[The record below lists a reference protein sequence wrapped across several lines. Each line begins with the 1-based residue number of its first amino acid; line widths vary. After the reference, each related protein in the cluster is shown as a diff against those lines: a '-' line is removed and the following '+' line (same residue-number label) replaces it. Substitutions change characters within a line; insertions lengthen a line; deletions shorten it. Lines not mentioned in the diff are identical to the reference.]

1 MFRIISFFG
10 DVVLLCHSFQTMQ
23 AFLDYIS
30 FEAVT
35 EVLVSKRVQLAD
47 KRHKKHMLHLMSP
60 KMSLGMLTDAE
71 RQLLSLLPSRKHW
84 VTLGEKGRYRKTEDG
99 AHLQRRSASQCN
111 KMAIRWTIEK
121 DMSCAVKPAYLLRL
135 ESFVTKLQ
143 SRVKD
148 VEFKFDA
155 PMVFPEKKDE
165 SSCRPLCKFTN
176 LEDSVIIILANK
188 YLTELLND
196 QFYDESLAFRSKRT
210 YHGQKDYVTS
220 HHDAIARIKEYRML
234 MADRNLYVSECDLKK
249 FYDTVSHS
257 VVRTCYQ
264 KLLRKVAKENPAL
277 RFDEINRVFEAYLR
291 CYTFPKNVYCKNHFQ
306 DFWEE
311 HCIDEKQRCFKW
323 VDEKLLMKS
332 GVARS
337 YRGLM
342 RMGIGVPQ
350 GGALSG
356 LIANMVLN
364 SVDHDVEK
372 EMKPND
378 LYLRYCDDMI
388 IISTN
393 RQRCHMLFLKYY
405 KGAKKLKLVPHEPE
419 PDLQFGQKEFWKGK
433 SKDAYLWEMGRDNA
447 AEWIGF
453 VGYEMSRNG
462 MIRIR
467 RKSFRKELDKQKSVV
482 FEKVLN
488 KILGKDRVSDS
499 SLYGSL
505 ERKLVSM
512 SVGKVAVWN
521 AKFRESK
528 MCWTDG
534 FRELEMNPVLS
545 RQLHELDRHRGM
557 MLSAAAKRIKNFK
570 DKGKKLK
577 RKDMEQL
584 DDEKNPDSRGMVH
597 SYYYQFAKE

>member
-1 MFRIISFFG
+1 M
-10 DVVLLCHSFQTMQ
+10 
-23 AFLDYIS
+23 
-30 FEAVT
+30 AVA
-35 EVLVSKRVQLAD
+35 EVLISKRVQLAD

-60 KMSLGMLTDAE
+60 KMSLGIPTDAD

-111 KMAIRWTIEK
+111 KMAIQWTIEK
-121 DMSCAVKPAYLLRL
+121 DMSRAVKPAYLLKL
-135 ESFVTKLQ
+135 ETFVTKLQ
-143 SRVKD
+143 NRVKD
-148 VEFKFDA
+148 IEFRFDA

-188 YLTELLND
+188 YLTELFNN

-220 HHDAIARIKEYRML
+220 HHDAIARIKEYRKQMS
-234 MADRNLYVSECDLKK
+234 DRNLYVSECDLKK
-249 FYDTVSHS
+249 FYDTVSHN
-257 VVRTCYQ
+257 VVRKCYHM
-264 KLLRKVAKENPAL
+264 LLRKVAKENPGL
-277 RFDEINRVFEAYLR
+277 QFDEINRVFEAYLR
-291 CYTFPKNVYCKNHFQ
+291 CYTFPKNVYCKNHCP

-311 HCIDEKQRCFKW
+311 NHIDGKCRSFKW
-323 VDEKLLMKS
+323 VKDELLDNGIAKS
-332 GVARS
+332 QS
-337 YRGLM
+337 GLM

-364 SVDHDVEK
+364 SVDHEVMSHTK
-372 EMKPND
+372 END

-388 IISTN
+388 IVSTC
-393 RQRCHMLFLKYY
+393 RQRCHKLFFTYY
-405 KGAKKLKLVPHEPE
+405 NGAKKLKLVPHEPE
-419 PDLQFGQKEFWKGK
+419 KRLEFNNPKFWKSK
-433 SKDAYLWEMGRDNA
+433 SKNAYLWAMGQTDA

-453 VGYEMSRNG
+453 VGYEMRRDG

-467 RKSFRKELDKQKSVV
+467 HKSFRKELDKQKSVV
-482 FEKVLN
+482 FEKVLD
-488 KILGKDRVSDS
+488 KINGKDRVSDG
-499 SLYGSL
+499 SLYASL

-521 AKFRESK
+521 AKFMESE

-557 MLSAAAKRIKNFK
+557 MLSAAAKRIKKMK
-570 DKGKKLK
+570 DKGEILK
-577 RKDMEQL
+577 RKDVEQL